1 MARCRQGPR
10 RPTGRRRRPEAS
22 APSSARPRG
31 VFSEMAPGN
40 RALGD
45 GGAGQVHGQASVR
58 LEPLASERDNP
69 ADIVPLGTLSN
80 SLTITTLLSVLGVCR
95 DRFEAFGGFKVTSG
109 AAGSG

>member
-1 MARCRQGPR
+1 M
-10 RPTGRRRRPEAS
+10 EA
-22 APSSARPRG
+22 
-31 VFSEMAPGN
+31 
-40 RALGD
+40 
-45 GGAGQVHGQASVR
+45 
-58 LEPLASERDNP
+58 NP